1 MMRSLHRIP
10 LFLLLLLANTW
21 SVGGQTAAFNGAV
34 NTQVSAARRVAPHLG
49 VDIVEIGSG
58 NSVYSFNAQTQRI
71 VASNT
76 KLFTTATALDRLGPG
91 FFFETGV
98 EIRGDVQHGVLRGDL
113 AIIGGGD
120 PNLSG
125 RQYNGD
131 SFGAFR
137 EWASAL
143 RKLGIESIAG
153 DLVLVRGL
161 FDDRLVHPDWP
172 VDQLTRWYEAP
183 VSALSFNDN
192 CVLVKVEPGAAPGR
206 PARVKTVP
214 SLPIFRISSSAGTT
228 SRTKGA
234 GLSIGRK
241 TNSGEENVL
250 TVSGNIYRKTEK
262 IDKWVA
268 VADPVAY
275 FGAAFRQ
282 ALAEENIT
290 ILGRTHSNALLPGT
304 GWRRVHTHR
313 TDLLT
318 ALEVI
323 NKRSQNLYA
332 ETVLKVLGA
341 RLCGGGS
348 WERGTAAVREF
359 LTEIGLDSN
368 TYRLADGS
376 GMSRN
381 NRFTPKHITH
391 LLRHMFL
398 HPRGTEFIQT
408 LPFSGELDLSWEKR
422 LSRAPYRGNV
432 LAKTGTL
439 NGVSALSGYAKA
451 ASGKVYAFSILCN
464 STRSS
469 SRAKTAQD
477 RIVKAIIDH
486 G

>member
-1 MMRSLHRIP
+1 MRELHNIP
-10 LFLLLLLANTW
+10 LFLLLLFHIA
-21 SVGGQTAAFNGAV
+21 SAVQAQTQAFKNAV
-34 NTQVSAARRVAPHLG
+34 NTQVRAARRVAPHLG
-49 VDIVEIGSG
+49 VDIVEVDSG
-58 NSVYSFNAQTQRI
+58 NSVYSFNSQTQRI
-71 VASNT
+71 IASNT

-98 EIRGDVQHGVLRGDL
+98 EIRGEVQNGVLEGDL
-113 AIIGGGD
+113 AVIGGGD

-125 RQYNGD
+125 RQYYGD

-137 EWASAL
+137 EWAAVL
-143 RKLGIESIAG
+143 RQLGIERVAG

-161 FDDRLVHPDWP
+161 FDNHLVHPDWP

-183 VSALSFNDN
+183 VSALSFNDS
-192 CVLVKVEPGAAPGR
+192 CVLVKVKPGPAPGR
-206 PARVKTVP
+206 PARVETVP
-214 SLPIFRISSSAGTT
+214 SLPMFRISSSAGTT
-228 SRTKGA
+228 SRRKWA
-234 GLSIGRK
+234 GLAIGRK
-241 TNSGEENVL
+241 TKSGEENVL
-250 TVSGNIYRKTEK
+250 TVSGNIYHKTEK

-275 FGAAFRQ
+275 FGAALRQ
-282 ALAEENIT
+282 ALEEESIT
-290 ILGRTHSNALLPGT
+290 ILGRTNSTALLSGT

-332 ETVLKVLGA
+332 EMVLKVLGA
-341 RLCGGGS
+341 RLCGEGS
-348 WERGTAAVREF
+348 WERGTAAIREF
-359 LTEIGLDSN
+359 LTEIGLDSSA
-368 TYRLADGS
+368 YRLADGS

-381 NRFTPKHITH
+381 NRFTPSQVTH

-408 LPFSGELDLSWEKR
+408 LPFSGEVDLRWERR

-439 NGVSALSGYAKA
+439 NGVSTLSGYAKA
-451 ASGKVYAFSILCN
+451 VSGKVYAFSILCN
-464 STRSS
+464 STRSNS
-469 SRAKTAQD
+469 QAKTAQD
-477 RIVKAIIDH
+477 RIVRAIIDH